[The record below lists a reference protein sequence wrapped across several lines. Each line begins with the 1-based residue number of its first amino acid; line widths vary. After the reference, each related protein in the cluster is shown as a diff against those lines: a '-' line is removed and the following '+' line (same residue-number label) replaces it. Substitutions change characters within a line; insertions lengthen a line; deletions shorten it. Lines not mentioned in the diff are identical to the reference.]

1 MNVCI
6 SPGGFFFYSR
16 SGVLLL
22 HASETLFVTISSL
35 FFLACESLDP
45 PEKVSLQIMSE
56 GPIVEG
62 ENVTLKCQADG
73 NPAPTSFYFHFK
85 VSQKP
90 EILQDKLP
98 A

>member
-1 MNVCI
+1 MSVQEV
-6 SPGGFFFYSR
+6 FFDSQ

-22 HASETLFVTISSL
+22 HASEKLFITISSL
-35 FFLACESLDP
+35 FFLACESVDP
-45 PEKVSLQIMSE
+45 PENVSLQIMSE

-73 NPAPTSFYFHFK
+73 NPAPTSFYFHIK

-90 EILQDKLP
+90 EILRDKLP
-98 A
+98 S